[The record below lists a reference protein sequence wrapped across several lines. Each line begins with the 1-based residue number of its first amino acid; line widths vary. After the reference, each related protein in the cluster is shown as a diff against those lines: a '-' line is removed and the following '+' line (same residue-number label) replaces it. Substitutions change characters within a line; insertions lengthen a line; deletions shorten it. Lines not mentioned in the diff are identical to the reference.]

1 MADRHI
7 AVIDAGSSRA
17 RCFVLDQNADVV
29 SSRSAEWRYARV
41 EDASPYATEFDPDWL
56 WRTIC
61 GLLSSALA
69 DSRVPPRSVAAVT
82 PTSQRQAVV
91 FLDRGGRELYAG
103 PNLDLRA
110 VFEGGAIDE
119 EMRDR
124 VYATTGHTP
133 SFFFAPAKMR
143 WFQSHR
149 PEVFDR
155 VASVV
160 TLADW
165 LVWKLSG
172 QLAGER
178 SLAGEAGLLDLP
190 GRHWCGDLLADLGL
204 PDNDHVPLVEPG
216 TLAGT
221 VTADAAGATGL
232 PEGTPVAV
240 ASPDTQCGLLGMGV
254 AAADEV
260 GVVAGWSAPV
270 MMATDRPVLPEAM
283 QTWAG
288 CHVVPGLW
296 TLESTSGDAG
306 NAYRWLGDT
315 LWGGGEDAYKTMDA
329 EAARVPVGSDGA
341 TAFLGPS
348 PMDMGRVGMRQG
360 GLLFP
365 VPLTFSDLGRGHLA
379 RSALEAL
386 AFSTRANLERLER
399 VTGAT
404 ARSIAVGGGM
414 VKTATWV
421 RVLADV
427 VGREIA
433 VSPSPHV
440 SALGAYVC
448 AATAL
453 GEFESVSQGGAAM
466 AERLNTV
473 EPDAEARLEYQDHYE
488 RWRELLAA
496 VEDLGV

>member
-7 AVIDAGSSRA
+7 IVIDAGSSRA

-29 SSRSAEWRYARV
+29 SSRSAEWRHAQV
-41 EDASPYATEFDPDWL
+41 DDASPYAREFDSDWL
-56 WRTIC
+56 WRTMC
-61 GLLSSALA
+61 GLLSDALGDA
-69 DSRVPPRSVAAVT
+69 NVPPRSIAAVT
-82 PTSQRQAVV
+82 ATSQRQGVV
-91 FLDRGGRELYAG
+91 FLDGDGREVYAG

-133 SFFFAPAKMR
+133 SLFFAPAKMR
-143 WFQSHR
+143 WFQEHR
-149 PEVFDR
+149 AEAFGR

-172 QLAGER
+172 QLACEPA
-178 SLAGEAGLLDLP
+178 LAGEAGLLDVP
-190 GRHWCGDLLADLGL
+190 ERRWCTALLADLGL
-204 PDNDHVPLVEPG
+204 PDNEHVPLVDAG
-216 TLAGT
+216 TLAGR
-221 VTADAAGATGL
+221 VTRSVAREPAL
-232 PEGTPVAV
+232 PEGTLVAV
-240 ASPDTQCGLLGMGV
+240 AGPDTQCGLLGMGAV
-254 AAADEV
+254 SVGQV
-260 GVVAGWSAPV
+260 GVVAGWSAPALMV
-270 MMATDRPVLPEAM
+270 TDRPVLPAAM

-288 CHVVPGLW
+288 CHVLNDLW

-306 NAYRWLGDT
+306 NAYRWLADT
-315 LWGGGEDAYKTMDA
+315 LWGGAKDAYHEMDA
-329 EAARVPVGSDGA
+329 EAGRAPAGSEGA
-341 TAFLGPS
+341 MAFLGPS

-399 VTGAT
+399 VAGAS
-404 ARSIAVGGGM
+404 ARSVAVGGGM
-414 VKTATWV
+414 VQTATWV
-421 RVLADV
+421 NVLANV

-453 GEFESVSQGGAAM
+453 GELESLEQGAAVM

-473 EPDAEARLEYQDHYE
+473 EPEAGARLEYQDHYE
-488 RWRELLAA
+488 RWTQLLDEL
-496 VEDLGV
+496 EGMSI